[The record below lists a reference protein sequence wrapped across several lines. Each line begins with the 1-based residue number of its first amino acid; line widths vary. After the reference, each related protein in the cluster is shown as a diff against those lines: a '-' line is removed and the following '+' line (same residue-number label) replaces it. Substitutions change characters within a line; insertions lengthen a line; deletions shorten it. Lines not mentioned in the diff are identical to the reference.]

1 MLRPE
6 TQKISGSWYFRRCR
20 RLFLMI
26 VSGKFQVRD
35 KVIVAVK
42 IPWKN
47 LDCNIQP
54 CSIGSKLG
62 PTSKNTTT

>member
-1 MLRPE
+1 
-6 TQKISGSWYFRRCR
+6 
-20 RLFLMI
+20 MI